1 MSEFHVLASV
11 PAGAAGLPLPRP
23 HERLSAGLGDAALK
37 VYTDLRSGPCVI
49 VPANDGLDET
59 LRLMLRAGVRMAFV
73 GDAAE
78 GIGSV
83 QGLITA
89 GDLQGERPVLRALA
103 AGVPH
108 DDLRVADVMSAI
120 ADWPL
125 VELAAVSKARVG
137 DIVATLQA
145 QGRGYLLVGE
155 CIDGQWRLRG
165 LFSASRVGQALGTS
179 LAEDL
184 KSRSFAE
191 LEAALAHR

>member
-1 MSEFHVLASV
+1 MSEFHVL
-11 PAGAAGLPLPRP
+11 PAARAGLAGLPLPRP
-23 HERLSAGLGDAALK
+23 HERLSVTLADAALK
-37 VYTDLRSGPCVI
+37 VYSDLRSGPCVI
-49 VPANDGLDET
+49 VPAGDGLDET

-83 QGLITA
+83 QGVITA
-89 GDLQGERPVLRALA
+89 GDLQGERPVLRALST
-103 AGVPH
+103 GVPH
-108 DDLRVADVMSAI
+108 DDLKVADVMSAI

-125 VELAAVSKARVG
+125 VELQAVTRARVG

-155 CIDGQWRLRG
+155 RIDGQWRLRG
-165 LFSASRVGQALGTS
+165 LFSASRVGQALGIA